1 MTTSKPLHILLVDDD
16 RDFTQYIA
24 SISASFNMSLKTC
37 HSLAD
42 ALSLLQNTQFDAYII
57 DLQLPDGSGYDLLKI
72 IRDKSLAKVAVVSGV
87 FHDNESF
94 RKLKEQFEI
103 DYVLGKP
110 VYHEQVERLLHS
122 LASLRPDKKAEK
134 PEKLDHQ
141 ILKIYQNSIC
151 DKIDLLANL
160 ITGLQHHPGIPSL
173 QALKEALHKIAGSAG
188 SYGYPDVTKHC
199 RELEYEINSLI
210 ENEGDISK
218 KWLTELTR
226 FLDQIKFDFQFSR
239 DGQTALSDS
248 SRNDLSHRNTLYVLD
263 PEEAF
268 LSLLKK
274 ERERTRIKL
283 LTEKNPERGVQQL
296 LSPEFNP
303 GAVVI
308 AQSLPGYHLSGL
320 EIAEK
325 MQQKERYLPT
335 VFGILSQK
343 NDLDLRIQ
351 LKDKGVDSFFVKPIS
366 PALLFDTILNKLP
379 SAKLMDYKVLV
390 LDDDEDICRFIKQA
404 LENVGLDVRT
414 INDASSLFTS
424 LEEFMPHVLILDVL
438 LPKYNGL
445 DLLKAVKADPI
456 YKDLSILISTHFNEE
471 AVNQAAYS
479 TKDTE
484 VLFKPFDAQT
494 LQKTILR
501 MIDQKPQGFG
511 SESMTLRT
519 GLSSS
524 RMLRQDIKELI
535 ARETEGN
542 MYLAI
547 FEMQDMDGYL
557 LKGGHSLINQLLVS
571 FGNFLNSVENEQLS
585 AYFLQSKGFAL
596 LIEDDSL
603 TSAEDTVLRIVL
615 KMKNEAAENVAFC
628 AGVVKISRH
637 FKTVDD
643 VFHAARSALEA
654 AKRSDEK
661 GAIKIQSGHGAKT
674 EKELKDVLIIDPDKE
689 IQQLIANAL
698 KNHGLNVRPFSTGE
712 KALEALNQYTD
723 GSRPELIIS
732 EKKMPDMDGTVILDK
747 VKSSFRRNIP
757 FFFLT
762 LYSSDHDISEGIS
775 HGAEDYITKPFN
787 LTILTKKVLSAIERY
802 NW

>member
-1 MTTSKPLHILLVDDD
+1 MTSKPLHVLLVDDD
-16 RDFTQYIA
+16 QDFTHYIA

-37 HSLAD
+37 HTLGD
-42 ALSLLQNTQFDAYII
+42 AVKLLKNAHFDAYII

-72 IRDKSLAKVAVVSGV
+72 IRDKSRAKVAVVSGV

-94 RKLKEQFEI
+94 RKLKEQFGI

-110 VYHEQVERLLHS
+110 VYHDQVERLLHS

-134 PEKLDHQ
+134 PEELDHQ

-239 DGQTALSDS
+239 DGQTTLSDS
-248 SRNDLSHRNTLYVLD
+248 SRNDLSLRNTLYVLD
-263 PEEAF
+263 PEEKF
-268 LSLLKK
+268 LSLLEK

-283 LTEKNPERGVQQL
+283 LTEKNPERGVKQL

-308 AQSLPGYHLSGL
+308 AQSLPGFHLSGL
-320 EIAEK
+320 EIVEK
-325 MQQKERYLPT
+325 MQQKDHHLPT
-335 VFGILSQK
+335 VFGILSK
-343 NDLDLRIQ
+343 ENDLDLRIQ

-379 SAKLMDYKVLV
+379 SAKLADYKVLV
-390 LDDDEDICRFIKQA
+390 LDDDDDICRFIKQA
-404 LENVGLDVRT
+404 LESVGLDVHT
-414 INDASSLFTS
+414 INEASSLFAS
-424 LEEFMPHVLILDVL
+424 LEEFMPNVLILDVL

-456 YKDLSILISTHFNEE
+456 YKNLSILISTHFNEE
-471 AVNQAAYS
+471 AVSQAAYS

-484 VLFKPFDAQT
+484 VLFKPFDAQA
-494 LQKTILR
+494 LQKIILR

-524 RMLRQDIKELI
+524 RALRQDIKELI
-535 ARETEGN
+535 SRETEEN
-542 MYLAI
+542 MYLAV
-547 FEMQDMDGYL
+547 FEIEDMDGYI
-557 LKGGHSLINQLLVS
+557 LKGGHSLVNQLLVS
-571 FGNFLNSVENEQLS
+571 FGNFLNSVENEELS
-585 AYFLQSKGFAL
+585 AYFLESKGFAL
-596 LIEDDSL
+596 LIERDSL
-603 TSAEDTVLRIVL
+603 AAAEDDVLHLLL
-615 KMKNEAAENVAFC
+615 KMKNETADNVALC
-628 AGVVKISRH
+628 AGVVGIGRH

-643 VFHAARSALEA
+643 AFRAVRNTLET
-654 AKRSDEK
+654 AKKSGEK
-661 GAIKIQSGHGAKT
+661 GSIKIQSEEGAATK
-674 EKELKDVLIIDPDKE
+674 KAPKDVLIIDPDNE
-689 IQQLIANAL
+689 LQQLIANAL
-698 KNHGLNVRPFSTGE
+698 KNHGLNVRSFSTGE
-712 KALEALNQYTD
+712 KALEALNHYTD
-723 GSRPELIIS
+723 GSLPELVIS

-787 LTILTKKVLSAIERY
+787 LTILTKKVLAAIERN